1 MNKIRLLFNEKNISI
16 ILLLYFVSGYFYPN
30 FLKKNNIYL
39 YITEYFGIYENLLW
53 IFFAGY
59 VFSMFMKNPIKRIVL
74 KIRLYFMLLSGI
86 SIGYLYL
93 IESLKKLEETSLDRV
108 QEFIIQVGILN
119 INLGYLE
126 IYTFLKIY
134 SNVRKDIFV
143 GILVSI
149 IFISTI
155 IITGKAIKGVLLFIV
170 NFFKKIYFD
179 LKEKKRIKEEKLKI
193 EKQEKLEKEIYEE
206 ICNIQK
212 IYQEKEK
219 NEKDDDN
226 DDTSIE
232 ISEEKRDTEA
242 TWLPSENPS

>member
-1 MNKIRLLFNEKNISI
+1 M
-16 ILLLYFVSGYFYPN
+16 
-30 FLKKNNIYL
+30 
-39 YITEYFGIYENLLW
+39 
-53 IFFAGY
+53 
-59 VFSMFMKNPIKRIVL
+59 
-74 KIRLYFMLLSGI
+74 
-86 SIGYLYL
+86 
-93 IESLKKLEETSLDRV
+93 
-108 QEFIIQVGILN
+108 
-119 INLGYLE
+119 
-126 IYTFLKIY
+126 
-134 SNVRKDIFV
+134 
-143 GILVSI
+143 VSI

-179 LKEKKRIKEEKLKI
+179 LKEKKRVKEEKLKI